1 MVTIGSLPT
10 LLAWNARRACAC
22 RRSTSCGVGGGGGAS
37 GSGAVSLLPFD
48 LFPLFFFFF
57 LGGRQSVVV
66 AVGVGVAAWEAG
78 TYSSSSS
85 SDVSNHIGVFVPTP
99 QSLTTTSYRFSGST

>member
-1 MVTIGSLPT
+1 M
-10 LLAWNARRACAC
+10 
-22 RRSTSCGVGGGGGAS
+22 
-37 GSGAVSLLPFD
+37 
-48 LFPLFFFFF
+48 
-57 LGGRQSVVV
+57 VV

-78 TYSSSSS
+78 TYSSSS

>member
-1 MVTIGSLPT
+1 MVTIGSLAT
-10 LLAWNARRACAC
+10 LLAWKARRACAC
-22 RRSTSCGVGGGGGAS
+22 RRSISCGVGGGGGAS
-37 GSGAVSLLPFD
+37 GSGAVSALPFA

-85 SDVSNHIGVFVPTP
+85 DVSNHIGVFVPTP
-99 QSLTTTSYRFSGST
+99 QSLTTTSYLFSGST